1 MNRSFLVS
9 RFRTRTVTAIALSLS
24 AISLGAL
31 SLYAQQ
37 ADHQLSPAISNTEES
52 KAKPKVYPE
61 APQPTLPVLNWYR
74 NFRLP
79 PPPEKP
85 LAITDLIHNGVL
97 SLSLEDA
104 ISLAIANNLDAEIHR
119 YDLGIAD
126 MDILRTQGGGLSR
139 GVSFT
144 VSQLPNGIGGP
155 AGPLLS
161 IASPTTNPT
170 STSVSASF
178 FDVSE
183 ITEQQNN
190 LSLQGSAPF
199 SDGPAIPQLDPE
211 ITGQLARVRVEQNNP
226 ATTVTPGT
234 PLTSNSTLA
243 NLSLI
248 QGFSSGLSVQAGV
261 NNNGAIASG
270 LSQNNPFSTPNV
282 QVAVIQPL
290 LRGFGPNV
298 NRREIRVAQNDSKI
312 SRLVFH
318 QQLIELVYGVTRLY
332 YDLVSLNEDV
342 VVKQEALAAARKL
355 YDDDNIQ
362 VQVGTL
368 APIELMR
375 VKALVSAAELDLVR
389 SQGFLDQ
396 QEIILKTQLARK
408 GIADPALRSA
418 HVQPTSG
425 ILIPAVEQS
434 PPADELVAEAL
445 ANRPDLAQA
454 MLQVSNGKITV
465 EGSRNQTL
473 PQIDLIADVQTR
485 GSLGTS
491 VITSANQPPTGLA
504 TAGLGQT
511 GKIYEAGIEI
521 GLPIRNRV
529 ARSDAARDT
538 LQLRQMQ
545 ARLQQLENQVLEEV
559 QSALLAL
566 QVSRKAYD
574 ASVESRI
581 YQEQLL
587 QSEKDKLSVGA
598 SANFFI
604 VQDQSFLAQARSTEV
619 VARSAYIKA
628 RFALDRA
635 IGAVLEKNHIN
646 FDEAIRK

>member
-1 MNRSFLVS
+1 MGV
-9 RFRTRTVTAIALSLS
+9 LSM
-24 AISLGAL
+24 GAL
-31 SLYAQQ
+31 TLHGQQ
-37 ADHQLSPAISNTEES
+37 TDHQLSPAIISTEES
-52 KAKPKVYPE
+52 TAKPKVYPE
-61 APQPTLPVLNWYR
+61 APQPVLPVLNWFR

-85 LAITDLIHNGVL
+85 LAITDLMHNGVL

-126 MDILRTQGGGLSR
+126 MDVLRTQGGGLSR

-144 VSQLPNGIGGP
+144 VAQLPNGIGGP

-199 SDGPAIPQLDPE
+199 SDGPPIPQFDPE
-211 ITGQLARVRVEQNNP
+211 ITGQLARVRVIQNNSV
-226 ATTVTPGT
+226 ATVTPGT

-342 VVKQEALAAARKL
+342 IVKQEALAAARKL
-355 YDDDNIQ
+355 YDDDNVQ

-408 GIADPALRSA
+408 GIADPALKSA
-418 HVQPTSG
+418 HVQPTSS

-491 VITSANQPPTGLA
+491 VITAANQPPTGLA
-504 TAGLGQT
+504 TGGLGQT

-545 ARLQQLENQVLEEV
+545 ARLQQLENQVSEEV
-559 QSALLAL
+559 QSALRGL
-566 QVSRKAYD
+566 QMARKAYD

-646 FDEAIRK
+646 IDEAIRK

>member
-1 MNRSFLVS
+1 MKVFVVQRWIV
-9 RFRTRTVTAIALSLS
+9 IAAVMLGISPLLMHGQQPS
-24 AISLGAL
+24 AEQPDSEH
-31 SLYAQQ
+31 Q
-37 ADHQLSPAISNTEES
+37 QLSPIIKSTE
-52 KAKPKVYPE
+52 KIKVRPKIYPE
-61 APQPTLPVLNWYR
+61 APQPVLPIFNWYR
-74 NFRLP
+74 NFRVA

-85 LAITDLIHNGVL
+85 ATVSDLLHNGVL

-126 MDILRTQGGGLSR
+126 MDVMRTKGGGTSR
-139 GVSFT
+139 GISFN
-144 VSQLPNGIGGP
+144 VSQLPTGVGGP

-161 IASPTTNPT
+161 IASTTANPT
-170 STSVSASF
+170 STSVSSSF

-183 ITEQQNN
+183 ITEQQND
-190 LSLQGSAPF
+190 LSLQGSTPF
-199 SDGPAIPQLDPE
+199 SSGPAIPPFDP
-211 ITGQLARVRVEQNNP
+211 IISGQLARVRIVQNNP

-234 PLTSNSTLA
+234 SGTSNSTLA
-243 NLSLI
+243 NIAYS
-248 QGFSSGLSVQAGV
+248 QGFSTGLTIQGGIS
-261 NNNGAIASG
+261 NNGSVATG
-270 LSQNNPFSTPNV
+270 LSQNDPFATPNV
-282 QVAVIQPL
+282 QFALTQPL
-290 LRGFGPNV
+290 LRGFGVNV
-298 NRREIRVAQNDSKI
+298 NRREIRVAKNDSKI
-312 SRLVFH
+312 SKLVFR

-355 YDDDNIQ
+355 YADDEIQ

-368 APIELMR
+368 ALIELMR
-375 VKALVSAAELDLVR
+375 VKALVAASELDLVR
-389 SQGFLDQ
+389 SQGLLDQ

-408 GIADPALRSA
+408 GVADPALKIA
-418 HVQPTSG
+418 HIQPTST
-425 ILIPAVEQS
+425 IVIPAIEQVAN
-434 PPADELVAEAL
+434 PDELVTEAL

-454 MLQVSNGKITV
+454 TLQITNGKITL

-491 VITSANQPPTGLA
+491 QVNTNQTGA
-504 TAGLGQT
+504 VGLGSGNLGVT
-511 GKIYEAGIEI
+511 DKIYEAGIEI
-521 GLPIRNRV
+521 GLPLRNRV

-545 ARLQQLENQVLEEV
+545 ARLQQLRNQILEEV
-559 QSALLAL
+559 QSSLRAL
-566 QVSRKAYD
+566 QMARTAYE
-574 ASVESRI
+574 ASVQSRV

-587 QSEKDKLSVGA
+587 QSERDKLSVGA

-619 VARSAYIKA
+619 AARSAYIKA
-628 RFALDRA
+628 KYALDRA
-635 IGAVLEKNHIN
+635 IGDVLEKNHISI
-646 FDEAIRK
+646 DDAIRK

>member
-1 MNRSFLVS
+1 MKFFLVKY
-9 RFRTRTVTAIALSLS
+9 RLFAIAG
-24 AISLGAL
+24 IFAL
-31 SLYAQQ
+31 ALTGLAQQ
-37 ADHQLSPAISNTEES
+37 NTTRIEQSRPSAATKDIE
-52 KAKPKVYPE
+52 KANAKPQIYPE
-61 APQPTLPVLNWYR
+61 APQPVVPIINWYR
-74 NFRLP
+74 NFRVP

-85 LAITDLIHNGVL
+85 PAINNLLQNGVL
-97 SLSLEDA
+97 TLSLEDA

-126 MDILRTQGGGLSR
+126 MDIMRTKGGGTSR
-139 GVSFT
+139 GVSFN
-144 VSQLPNGIGGP
+144 VAQLPTGVGGP

-161 IASPTTNPT
+161 VASTTANPA

-190 LSLQGSAPF
+190 LSLQGSSAF
-199 SDGPAIPQLDPE
+199 SSGPPIPSYDAELN
-211 ITGQLARVRVEQNNP
+211 GQFARVRIDQNNAP
-226 ATTVTPGT
+226 GTVTQGT
-234 PLTSNSTLA
+234 SRTSNSNLA
-243 NLSLI
+243 NLTVM
-248 QGFSSGLSVQAGV
+248 QGFSTGLTLQAGV
-261 NNNGAIASG
+261 NNNGAVAAG
-270 LSQNNPFSTPNV
+270 LTSDNPFSTPNV
-282 QVAVIQPL
+282 QVALIQPL
-290 LRGFGPNV
+290 LRGFGTNV
-298 NRREIRVAQNDSKI
+298 NRREIRVAKNDKKI
-312 SRLVFH
+312 SQLVFD

-332 YDLVSLNEDV
+332 YDLVSLDEDV
-342 VVKQEALAAARKL
+342 IVKQEALAAARKL
-355 YDDDNIQ
+355 FDDDKIQ
-362 VQVGTL
+362 VDVGTL

-375 VKALVSAAELDLVR
+375 VKSLVSAAELDLVR

-408 GIADPALRSA
+408 GIDDPALKAA
-418 HVQPTSG
+418 HIKPTTT
-425 ILIPAVEQS
+425 ITIPAVEQ
-434 PPADELVAEAL
+434 PEPVDELVKEAL

-454 MLQVSNGKITV
+454 AIQVTNGRITL
-465 EGSRNQTL
+465 EGSRNQTR

-485 GSLGTS
+485 GALATS
-491 VITSANQPPTGLA
+491 DVATANQPGGVGLNTTSVA
-504 TAGLGQT
+504 QT
-511 GKIYEAGIEI
+511 GKIYEAGINI

-545 ARLQQLENQVLEEV
+545 ARLQQLQNQVLEEV
-559 QSALLAL
+559 ESAQRAL
-566 QVSRKAYD
+566 QMSRTAYD
-574 ASVESRI
+574 AAVQSRV

-619 VARSAYIKA
+619 AARSAYIKA

-635 IGAVLEKNHIN
+635 TGAVLPKNHISIE
-646 FDEAIRK
+646 DAIRK

>member
-1 MNRSFLVS
+1 M
-9 RFRTRTVTAIALSLS
+9 LSMGVLT
-24 AISLGAL
+24 LHG
-31 SLYAQQ
+31 QQ
-37 ADHQLSPAISNTEES
+37 SDHQPSPAISSTEET
-52 KAKPKVYPE
+52 KAKPKIYPE
-61 APQPTLPVLNWYR
+61 APQPVTPVLHWYQ

-85 LAITDLIHNGVL
+85 LAITDLMRNGVL

-126 MDILRTQGGGLSR
+126 MDVLRTQGGGLSR

-144 VSQLPNGIGGP
+144 VSQLPNGVGGP

-199 SDGPAIPQLDPE
+199 SDGPPIPQFDPE

-226 ATTVTPGT
+226 VATVTPGT
-234 PLTSNSTLA
+234 SVTSNSTLA

-248 QGFSSGLSVQAGV
+248 QGFSTGLSVQAGV

-355 YDDDNIQ
+355 YDDDNVQ

-418 HVQPTSG
+418 HIQPTSG

-434 PPADELVAEAL
+434 PPADELVAEAM

-454 MLQVSNGKITV
+454 MLQVTNGKITV

-491 VITSANQPPTGLA
+491 VITAANQPSTG
-504 TAGLGQT
+504 
-511 GKIYEAGIEI
+511 
-521 GLPIRNRV
+521 
-529 ARSDAARDT
+529 
-538 LQLRQMQ
+538 
-545 ARLQQLENQVLEEV
+545 
-559 QSALLAL
+559 
-566 QVSRKAYD
+566 
-574 ASVESRI
+574 
-581 YQEQLL
+581 
-587 QSEKDKLSVGA
+587 
-598 SANFFI
+598 
-604 VQDQSFLAQARSTEV
+604 
-619 VARSAYIKA
+619 
-628 RFALDRA
+628 
-635 IGAVLEKNHIN
+635 
-646 FDEAIRK
+646 